1 MCRKSMMRNQR
12 GEGLVKLQN
21 WDLMTERM
29 KILLVLVTETE
40 EKVAK
45 GMCIVFTIYVIAFIT

>member
-1 MCRKSMMRNQR
+1 MRNQR